1 MSTSGKKQK
10 VGVFVLGPI
19 NRSPRMLN
27 HSLSLSQFTD
37 LQVDFIGYEGSG
49 VPNQLKNSKVN
60 IKYIDTKII
69 DVLKKLPKQ
78 LYIFYAL
85 IRIILQVTQ
94 LFLMVVF
101 GNYDYIL
108 MQNPPCVPIMAVVVV
123 YRWI

>member
-1 MSTSGKKQK
+1 MSTSGKSQK

-27 HSLSLSQFTD
+27 HSLSLSQFTKM
-37 LQVDFIGYEGSG
+37 QVDFIGYEGSG
-49 VPNQLKNSKVN
+49 VPSQLKNSSVN

-69 DVLKKLPKQ
+69 DMLKKLPKQ

-85 IRIILQVTQ
+85 IRIALQVTQ
-94 LFLMVVF
+94 LFMMLVL
-101 GNYDYIL
+101 GNYDYII
-108 MQNPPCVPIMAVVVV
+108 MQNPPCVPLMAVIVV